1 MKLKTRLFIAFAAIL
16 IIPIMLMTMVML
28 TVGNRQFKALERYA
42 QKYQTYQEQNEPG
55 VDEEQITE
63 APAQD
68 GAEQSLLLQ
77 SGYGDEDVLA
87 DELTDGSSGI
97 VPELRSF
104 LYDMAAIIIIILVVT
119 AAILMLWI
127 YAGIS
132 VPLNKLRNATH
143 KIAEGNLN
151 FTMEVTGDDEISD
164 LCRDFEEMRKRLLES
179 TEQKLEYDQE
189 SKELISNISHDLKT
203 PLTAIK
209 GYVEGIMDGVADT
222 PEKMDRYIRTIYNKT
237 NDMDRLINELNFYS
251 KIEANR
257 IPYTFNKIN
266 VKDYFEDC

>member
-42 QKYQTYQEQNEPG
+42 QKYQTYQEQNELG

-104 LYDMAAIIIIILVVT
+104 LYDMAAIIRSLK
-119 AAILMLWI
+119 AI
-127 YAGIS
+127 
-132 VPLNKLRNATH
+132 
-143 KIAEGNLN
+143 
-151 FTMEVTGDDEISD
+151 
-164 LCRDFEEMRKRLLES
+164 
-179 TEQKLEYDQE
+179 
-189 SKELISNISHDLKT
+189 
-203 PLTAIK
+203 
-209 GYVEGIMDGVADT
+209 
-222 PEKMDRYIRTIYNKT
+222 
-237 NDMDRLINELNFYS
+237 
-251 KIEANR
+251 
-257 IPYTFNKIN
+257 
-266 VKDYFEDC
+266 